1 MLTCRKWLQSDTHD
15 KSDTHDLT
23 VSQVPPGMLDDLPAE
38 DQQAITEIVGKP
50 VLLVEYD
57 GDGRAELEFQ
67 DRDGNFHFIY
77 VSPRFIRKTV
87 YRQ

>member
-1 MLTCRKWLQSDTHD
+1 MDAENTKPKPGETVVLT
-15 KSDTHDLT
+15 
-23 VSQVPPGMLDDLPAE
+23 QVPPGMLDDLPAE

-87 YRQ
+87 